1 MLMTGSGGLLNLAV
15 AVLTAGPVAVGGARP
30 PAESTASGAGCRSGA
45 GCAPLPVL
53 PVLVVAMLLAALP
66 ADERRFALRR

>member
-30 PAESTASGAGCRSGA
+30 PVPGAHRGQLDVHVHSSARTPCGYAVRKVETAS
-45 GCAPLPVL
+45 
-53 PVLVVAMLLAALP
+53 
-66 ADERRFALRR
+66 